1 MVISGAHYPGLSPYR
16 LLSLPV
22 KEITVD
28 DMDQVWQQINSLSE
42 RCEELEE
49 RVSFLEEDWG
59 TDQEDLDDLV
69 DTTPDQNYLDIP
81 DLNEGEDF
89 EFEGEVRFNEDNKPV

>member
-1 MVISGAHYPGLSPYR
+1 MVISGAHYPSLSPYR

-28 DMDQVWQQINSLSE
+28 EQLDQVWQQVHSLSE

-59 TDQEDLDDLV
+59 LDQKDLDDLV

-81 DLNEGEDF
+81 DLNAGED
-89 EFEGEVRFNEDNKPV
+89 FEGEVRFDEDNEPV